1 MSIDLLQ
8 SKMKKQGNTL
18 MLDLAVSP
26 LLLPPN
32 VASESADEF
41 EACQNFSLRLL
52 TELKGRVAAVRFRV
66 LHYALL
72 GEYGVKLLSLLLRK
86 AAALGYYT
94 LLDAAGTTSAEAAES
109 YAQAVWGAGSVFPCD
124 AILISG
130 YCGTEV
136 IKPFLPYCEKEKK
149 DLFVSVRLPNKTASE
164 IQDLLAGSRM
174 VHMAAAD
181 YANRLSGSTMG
192 RLGYSSLCIAAS
204 ATLGDSL
211 KKLRTQY
218 PKLFLLVDGLD
229 AAGANTRNASFAFDD
244 LGRGAIC
251 CVGRSITGAWMQ
263 EEYAGVDFAAAA
275 ADAAAKTQKRIN
287 RYVTVM

>member
-8 SKMKKQGNTL
+8 SKMKKQGNAL
-18 MLDLAVSP
+18 ILDLAVSP
-26 LLLPPN
+26 LLLPPGII
-32 VASESADEF
+32 AESSDEF
-41 EACQNFSLRLL
+41 EACQNFAFRLL

-72 GEYGVKLLSLLLRK
+72 GEYGMKLLSLLLRK

-94 LLDAAGTTSAEAAES
+94 LLDAAGTTSAEAAKA
-109 YAQAVWGAGSVFPCD
+109 YAQAIWGEGSVLPCD

-136 IKPFLPYCEKEKK
+136 VKPFLPYCEKEKK

-164 IQDLLAGSRM
+164 IQDLLAGSRV

-192 RLGYSSLCIAAS
+192 RLGYSSLCIAGS

-211 KKLRTQY
+211 KRLRAQY

-229 AAGANTRNASFAFDD
+229 EAGANARNASFAFDD

-251 CVGRSITGAWMQ
+251 CVGRSVTGAWMQ

-275 ADAAAKTQKRIN
+275 VDAAMKTQKRIN